1 MLKNHKVI
9 LIVCG
14 VVFSFAWGGY
24 TVHELIKSS
33 LTKNTNHPAL
43 QVVRAASPDM
53 GTPAA
58 TFAPRKKTSFGRA
71 RYSRPAATATPT
83 AAPVVTMS
91 STSMRLHET
100 GKAVVQTAGNNQ
112 SVQPEVLGLGQ
123 SHRAKMTEVSSSS
136 VSNAGM
142 LAMSTAQAITAVG
155 AGNAN
160 SVAKIAPASLPKR
173 RKTTTDGEYPVDPTD
188 PVPDENDP
196 VPAGP
201 VPFLMMALLAASY
214 AITIACRARARR
226 QAK

>member
-71 RYSRPAATATPT
+71 RYSRPVATATPT

-100 GKAVVQTAGNNQ
+100 GKAVVQTAGNGQ
-112 SVQPEVLGLGQ
+112 SSQQEVLGLGQ

-136 VSNAGM
+136 INNAGM

-160 SVAKIAPASLPKR
+160 SMATIITQAPAQSPR
-173 RKTTTDGEYPVDPTD
+173 RTPINPLDPLLTPIGD
-188 PVPDENDP
+188 I
-196 VPAGP
+196 AWG
-201 VPFLMMALLAASY
+201 LMALLAAGY

>member
-1 MLKNHKVI
+1 MLKNHKVL

-14 VVFSFAWGGY
+14 VVLSFAWGGY

-43 QVVRAASPDM
+43 QVVHAASPDM

-71 RYSRPAATATPT
+71 RYSRPAATASPT

-100 GKAVVQTAGNNQ
+100 GKAVAQTAGSNQ

-160 SVAKIAPASLPKR
+160 SVATIITQAPAQSPR
-173 RKTTTDGEYPVDPTD
+173 RTPINPLDPLLTPIGD
-188 PVPDENDP
+188 V
-196 VPAGP
+196 AWG
-201 VPFLMMALLAASY
+201 LMALLAAGY
-214 AITIACRARARR
+214 TITIACRARARR

>member
-1 MLKNHKVI
+1 MLKNHKVL

-14 VVFSFAWGGY
+14 VVLSFAWGGY

-100 GKAVVQTAGNNQ
+100 GKAVAQTAGSNQ

-136 VSNAGM
+136 INNAGV

-160 SVAKIAPASLPKR
+160 SMATIITQAPAQSPR
-173 RKTTTDGEYPVDPTD
+173 RTPINPLDPLLTPIGD
-188 PVPDENDP
+188 I
-196 VPAGP
+196 AWG
-201 VPFLMMALLAASY
+201 LMALLAAGY